1 MDGCTSMSVL
11 PMHSVASS
19 FTRKL
24 SMSTSY
30 MFGTASFGEASIP
43 HPFEH
48 PEGFIRNV
56 INIWHWGKLAGFS
69 TCFPSTHW
77 NWYRERRADLRCTG
91 RSFSSTRSS
100 NTHTHTPL
108 LMCIEWW
115 LFSTLFCSLFLFLF
129 LDGVCRCSV
138 NCYSFSSG
146 FLDYCVSF
154 PFSSVGYPGSD
165 TGVGVTFPFADNTS
179 VHTSCLTVSITGVY
193 ISASCCPF
201 HSYSGPNYWAWACCC
216 QVSRLLVD
224 PTEWPLVV

>member
-1 MDGCTSMSVL
+1 MGAQAWVFSPCILLPVLLHGSSPCPLATCLEQHPLVKQVSPIPLNTQRGSSGMSLISDIEGSWQDSPHASLLHTGIDTGSEELTWGVLDG
-11 PMHSVASS
+11 H
-19 FTRKL
+19 
-24 SMSTSY
+24 
-30 MFGTASFGEASIP
+30 
-43 HPFEH
+43 
-48 PEGFIRNV
+48 
-56 INIWHWGKLAGFS
+56 
-69 TCFPSTHW
+69 FPAH
-77 NWYRERRADLRCTG
+77 APP
-91 RSFSSTRSS
+91 
-100 NTHTHTPL
+100 THTHTPL